1 MLKQRQHLGSATQQ
15 HFYDYGPPQIWSP
28 KWHLKNIYL
37 YFTQSYP
44 WLITVYG
51 AQHDTTFLTFL
62 VNQSILVLVKNLDS
76 SILDH
81 FVGLKRQEFELYN
94 ILIFLSDKVYQ
105 SNPNDRGI
113 DFKLYIW
120 LVFGQRFPHYVSYCV
135 TINVV

>member
-1 MLKQRQHLGSATQQ
+1 M
-15 HFYDYGPPQIWSP
+15 
-28 KWHLKNIYL
+28 
-37 YFTQSYP
+37 
-44 WLITVYG
+44 
-51 AQHDTTFLTFL
+51 
-62 VNQSILVLVKNLDS
+62 LVKNLDS

-81 FVGLKRQEFELYN
+81 FVGLKGQEFELYN

-135 TINVV
+135 TINVVLSISSLTVILADNEPIHL